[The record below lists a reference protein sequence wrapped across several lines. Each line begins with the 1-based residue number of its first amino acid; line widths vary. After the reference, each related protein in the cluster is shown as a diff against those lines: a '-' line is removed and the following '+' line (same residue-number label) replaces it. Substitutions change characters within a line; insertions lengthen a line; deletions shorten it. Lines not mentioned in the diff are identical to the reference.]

1 MAVVA
6 LKQPALKPKGPSF
19 GEALAQTAKAAEP
32 KAKKSKMPTLQPTP
46 EVAQAVDDYQ
56 EAKIQYKMAEATM
69 DQAGTILQEFVRQ
82 HQDEDGFRGHYQG
95 SYAVMGIKHQAK
107 VVYANKFTIN
117 PEDDSQLQELLGEN
131 YEYLI
136 TKRFSVKLKAAVFE
150 DEALQAELME
160 LVADRF
166 SDFFDTEVKLST
178 CDNFSQIIYQAV
190 EPEQLDN
197 LRVFARQYKPS
208 IR

>member
-1 MAVVA
+1 M
-6 LKQPALKPKGPSF
+6 
-19 GEALAQTAKAAEP
+19 
-32 KAKKSKMPTLQPTP
+32 
-46 EVAQAVDDYQ
+46 
-56 EAKIQYKMAEATM
+56 
-69 DQAGTILQEFVRQ
+69 
-82 HQDEDGFRGHYQG
+82 
-95 SYAVMGIKHQAK
+95 
-107 VVYANKFTIN
+107 VYANKFTIN
-117 PEDDSQLQELLGEN
+117 PEDNSQLQELLGEN

-150 DEALQAELME
+150 DKALQAELME
-160 LVADRF
+160 LVGERF
-166 SDFFDTEVKLST
+166 ADFFDTEVKLNT